1 MLGEIWE
8 GRVVYLGLRRAKG
21 TLCIVGP
28 VRIDVITEYPTKNEI
43 RIKTT
48 RACRSRDGS
57 TIPRFVGVVRVLL
70 LEIQRL

>member
-1 MLGEIWE
+1 MRGMSLCDGTTIPRFVGVVRVLLLEIQT
-8 GRVVYLGLRRAKG
+8 R
-21 TLCIVGP
+21 
-28 VRIDVITEYPTKNEI
+28 
-43 RIKTT
+43 TT